1 MGDKSARKKQY
12 IIDKARE
19 VFMDK
24 GYKTV
29 TMKDIV
35 EICEISRGGL
45 YLYFDSTRQL
55 FMEVLK
61 ADVDKKEDL
70 FSGQITDDTT
80 ATELLVMFLLE
91 QKMQIHKKKDSLVK
105 ATYEF
110 YFEGRPEKK
119 EDILRQNFETNVKVL
134 EKIIAVGVEA
144 GEFECGDAYET
155 AKNIMY
161 TVEGLKITAQTM
173 GISSDALDKQILYI
187 LSTLGVEN
195 DAE

>member
-19 VFMDK
+19 VFMEK

-35 EICEISRGGL
+35 DICEISRGGL

-55 FMEVLK
+55 FLEVIK
-61 ADVDKKEDL
+61 ADEESGEDVFGGKISEESTAAEILVLFLVEQKKEIL
-70 FSGQITDDTT
+70 
-80 ATELLVMFLLE
+80 
-91 QKMQIHKKKDSLVK
+91 KKKDSLAK

-110 YFEGRPEKK
+110 YFEGRPDKK
-119 EDILRQNFETNVKVL
+119 DDVIRMDFDEAVKVL
-134 EKIIAVGVEA
+134 QKIIEMGIENEEFVCSNSLEA
-144 GEFECGDAYET
+144 AR
-155 AKNIMY
+155 NIMF
-161 TVEGLKITAQTM
+161 TVEGLKITAQTI
-173 GISSDALDKQILYI
+173 GISSDALDKQFLYI

-195 DAE
+195 DA